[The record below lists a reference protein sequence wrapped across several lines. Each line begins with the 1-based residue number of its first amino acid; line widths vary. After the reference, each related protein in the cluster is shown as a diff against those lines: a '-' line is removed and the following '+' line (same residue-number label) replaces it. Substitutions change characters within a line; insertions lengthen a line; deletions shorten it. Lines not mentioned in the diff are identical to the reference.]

1 MELHRKR
8 NDLLNQIADLTQKQ
22 DYLTCHDPSA
32 TIRPSPT
39 GVAGAEPVPSR
50 KDKVDN
56 VGNIVTIL
64 IYFRPL
70 YVLK

>member
-32 TIRPSPT
+32 AIRPSPT

-50 KDKVDN
+50 KDKVDY
-56 VGNIVTIL
+56 VDNIIML
-64 IYFRPL
+64 IIYFRSSF
-70 YVLK
+70 

>member
-56 VGNIVTIL
+56 VDNIVSES
-64 IYFRPL
+64 
-70 YVLK
+70 

>member
-32 TIRPSPT
+32 AIRPSPT

-50 KDKVDN
+50 KDKVDY
-56 VGNIVTIL
+56 VDNIIML
-64 IYFRPL
+64 IIYFKF
-70 YVLK
+70 LK